1 MTSIDDID
9 GDGRPEILGGAST
22 YDGAIQNEGR
32 AYLVLSSTL
41 STFTSST
48 VSISEADY
56 IFTHGGVNLGSGVA
70 NIGDFDGD
78 GLGDML
84 IGAYAAHS
92 DSVNART
99 YLMLSSSLGTPRTI
113 DIDLEANYV
122 FESTNTTD
130 FLGRAMVQ
138 LNDINGDGI
147 KELAIGAERAPNEGY
162 RRGGA
167 YVFSPCSF

>member
-1 MTSIDDID
+1 M
-9 GDGRPEILGGAST
+9 T
-22 YDGAIQNEGR
+22 YDGVIQDEGR
-32 AYLVLSSTL
+32 VYLVLSSTL

-56 IFTHGGVNLGSGVA
+56 TFTNGGVSLGGGLSNL
-70 NIGDFDGD
+70 GDFDGD

-84 IGAYAAHS
+84 IGAFASTS
-92 DSVNART
+92 DSVNGRT

-113 DIDLEANYV
+113 DLELEANYV

-130 FLGRAMVQ
+130 WLGRAVVQ

-147 KELAIGAERAPNEGY
+147 KELAIGAERAPNGGY